1 MTDNG
6 NVEKQKNKRE
16 RLKLK
21 IVNFSAVHENCIKR
35 EQLRERQDKLKT
47 QKRDTD
53 LSNKCLL
60 DFI

>member
-35 EQLRERQDKLKT
+35 EQLRER
-47 QKRDTD
+47 
-53 LSNKCLL
+53 
-60 DFI
+60 